1 MNGEQKSA
9 TDAKEPPSA
18 VLSGA
23 RKTTEP
29 RMVRGTKSEKTR
41 HFMLLR
47 LVEKQAEKFEVV
59 CNLL

>member
-1 MNGEQKSA
+1 MVDSKMNSEQKSA
-9 TDAKEPPSA
+9 TDTKEPPSA

-41 HFMLLR
+41 HFY
-47 LVEKQAEKFEVV
+47 VV
-59 CNLL
+59 MYRKTA